1 LIHTTARDGV
11 FHRKELMVSRKKNGF
26 SMLEMLITI
35 VITLTMVGV
44 TFMAL
49 KPLLYQSHVSTAYDT
64 TLMALR
70 TTRNL
75 AISQSHEYY
84 VNFNPGGFPAG
95 TIQIEYQPP
104 TVGGIA
110 QPIQQVITYSIP
122 VDITYAVRAGFP
134 ASSPDAFGSGVT
146 AIDFESTPG
155 VPLACQCVVFMPD
168 GSSQDTLGNFN
179 SGVIYMTQT
188 AGSIYTSRAVT
199 VWGPTGRV
207 RGWRLD
213 QVAGVATWVQQ

>member
-1 LIHTTARDGV
+1 
-11 FHRKELMVSRKKNGF
+11 MVSRKNNGF

-35 VITLTMVGV
+35 CITLTMVGV

-49 KPLLYQSHVSTAYDT
+49 KPILYQSHVNTAYDT

-70 TTRNL
+70 NTRNL

-84 VNFNPGGFPAG
+84 VNFNPGGFPPG
-95 TIQIEYQPP
+95 TIQIEYQGPA
-104 TVGGIA
+104 VGGIA
-110 QPIQQVITYSIP
+110 PPLQQVVTYSLP
-122 VDITYAVRAGFP
+122 ADISYAVQAGFP
-134 ASSPDAFGSGVT
+134 ASSPDGFGGGVT
-146 AIDFESTPG
+146 PIDFESTPG
-155 VPLACQCVVFMPD
+155 VPLNYVVFFPD
-168 GSSQDTLGNFN
+168 GSSQDSLGNYN
-179 SGVIYMTQT
+179 SGVIYMTQI
-188 AGSIYTSRAVT
+188 AGTKYTSRAVT